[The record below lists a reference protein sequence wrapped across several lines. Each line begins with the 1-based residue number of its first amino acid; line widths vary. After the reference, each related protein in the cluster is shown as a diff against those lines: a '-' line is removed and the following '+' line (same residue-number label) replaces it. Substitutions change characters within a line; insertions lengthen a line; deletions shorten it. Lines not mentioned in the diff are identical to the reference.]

1 MAIPYTGEAAYGA
14 SYTFIRHDWLEAL
27 GLEEPT
33 NQQKWW
39 TR

>member
-14 SYTFIRHDWLEAL
+14 SYTFIRHDGWRRWAWKS
-27 GLEEPT
+27 PRT
-33 NQQKWW
+33 SRKWW